1 MTNQVVL
8 ANELRNR
15 IVEVDADD
23 PRSAHEIAGGSTGR
37 SGRTASTSSE
47 MAPGGLPLA
56 DGELRRVN

>member
-1 MTNQVVL
+1 MTYEVVL
-8 ANELRNR
+8 ANEWRNR

-47 MAPGGLPLA
+47 MAPGGIPLA
-56 DGELRRVN
+56 NGELWRVD